1 MDTDRIDLTELEI
14 FLTLAEELHFGRTAT
29 RLGLSQPR
37 VSQLLR
43 ALERRV
49 GGLLFERTSRR
60 VMLNPLGERLLRGLR
75 PAFTELQR
83 VVADTRS
90 AAQGI
95 RIGFLGP
102 YISTLAE
109 PIARHRT
116 QFPDCPLELVQ
127 VPWTDV
133 FGALYRSEI
142 DIQLCLAPV
151 EQPGLVIGPE
161 IGSFPRMLAISKAHP
176 RANAPVITLEDL
188 AELPVI
194 GPSPQVPPEL
204 ARTFWP
210 PALTPTGRP
219 IPRLPA
225 ARTEPEMLGAVA
237 HNNGVFLTTSAMPT
251 HFSHP
256 DVQFIPFTGMPDAR
270 VVLVWRKGNDDSKVR
285 DFAKLATRALVTSSG
300 SRAPD
305 GSPR

>member
-1 MDTDRIDLTELEI
+1 MDTDRIDLNELEI
-14 FLTLAEELHFGRTAT
+14 FLTLAEELHFGRTAA

-60 VMLNPLGERLLRGLR
+60 VTLNPLGERLLRGLR
-75 PAFTELQR
+75 PAFAELQR

-90 AAQGI
+90 AAQGL

-102 YISTLAE
+102 YVSTLSE
-109 PIARHRT
+109 PIAHHVAR
-116 QFPDCPLELVQ
+116 FPDCPVELVQ

-142 DIQLCLAPV
+142 DLQLCLAPV

-161 IGSFPRMLAISKAHP
+161 IATFPRLLAIAKTHP
-176 RANAPVITLEDL
+176 RANSAVLTLEDL
-188 AELPVI
+188 ADLPVI

-225 ARTEPEMLGAVA
+225 ARTEPEMLGTVA
-237 HNNGVFLTTSAMPT
+237 NNRGVFLTTTAMPT

-256 DVQFIPFTGMPDAR
+256 GVQFIPFTGMPDAR
-270 VVLVWRKGNDDSKVR
+270 VVLVWRKGNDDSKIR
-285 DFAKLATRALVTSSG
+285 DFANLAAPYQLTPSGARAH
-300 SRAPD
+300 R
-305 GSPR
+305 